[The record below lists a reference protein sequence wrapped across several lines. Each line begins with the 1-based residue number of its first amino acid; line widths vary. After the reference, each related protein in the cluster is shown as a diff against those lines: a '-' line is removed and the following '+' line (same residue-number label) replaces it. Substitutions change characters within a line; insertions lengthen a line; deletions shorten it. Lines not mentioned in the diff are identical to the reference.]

1 MYNEYVWNIYHEPT
15 SSKEKDILSDGNPET
30 YSKSD
35 DEFSNS
41 DKDNDI
47 QNKGKYQ
54 EGFTS
59 RDKFNKD
66 ICVYDEHK
74 YLKKYVNVLQ
84 PQKTKFFV
92 QVLQKSLYGKDISRK

>member
-1 MYNEYVWNIYHEPT
+1 MYNEDVWNIYHELT
-15 SSKEKDILSDGNPET
+15 SSKEKDTLSDGNPET
-30 YSKSD
+30 YSKSN

-47 QNKGKYQ
+47 QNKVKYQ

-59 RDKFNKD
+59 CDKFNKD

-74 YLKKYVNVLQ
+74 YLKKHVNVLQ

-92 QVLQKSLYGKDISRK
+92 QVLQKRLYRKDISRK